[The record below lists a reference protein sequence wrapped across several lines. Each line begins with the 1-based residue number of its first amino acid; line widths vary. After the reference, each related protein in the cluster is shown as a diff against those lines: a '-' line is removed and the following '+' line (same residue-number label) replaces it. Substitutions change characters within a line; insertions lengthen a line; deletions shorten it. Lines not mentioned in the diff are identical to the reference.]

1 MCKAAFA
8 LDIINVLIIISGVI
22 KLDLIIII
30 SRTKWSLFSL
40 ETT

>member
-22 KLDLIIII
+22 KLDLIII